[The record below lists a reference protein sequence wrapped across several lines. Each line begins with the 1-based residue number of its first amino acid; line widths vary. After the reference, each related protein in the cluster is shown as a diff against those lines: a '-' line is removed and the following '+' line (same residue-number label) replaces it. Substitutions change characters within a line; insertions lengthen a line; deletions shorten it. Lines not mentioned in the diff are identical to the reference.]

1 MSADTDIAIVGAAAR
16 FPDAADLA
24 EFWAN
29 LDAGRVS
36 TREIP
41 ADRGIGA
48 DLDPTEDPDVV
59 RVAATVDGIDRF
71 AAEFFGY
78 TPAQAELLDPA
89 QRILLEVCWH
99 ALESAAHPPTT
110 DGPLIGVFVGGGA
123 SPYSSLIQASMIAQ
137 GGRSA
142 IEDTDFTLGNS
153 VDFLASRVAYKLGLR
168 GPSVAVSTA
177 CSSSLTAVH
186 YAVLSLLSGECDIA
200 LAGGTASAEP
210 LTGYRFVE
218 GGIMSR
224 DGVCRPFDIR
234 SSGTG
239 AGAGT
244 GIVVLRRRRDAEAD
258 GDDILALIRGSAVG
272 NDGSD
277 RPGFTAPSPAGV
289 ASTVAAALTTAGL
302 APGDLR
308 YVEAHGSGTALG
320 DRIELRG
327 ITAGLKAAGGT
338 VGTGYCG
345 LGSVKANIGHASW
358 AAGVAGL
365 LKAVHVARTGRI
377 SPHPT
382 FRHPR
387 DPGVLAES
395 PFYVP
400 RELTELAPDAG
411 TCHVLVNSMG
421 LGGVN
426 AAVVVSPPAERAA
439 TDVGETAGDGP
450 VRLVL
455 SARTRAELDELSRG
469 LADQLADGT
478 VTAADAAHTL
488 RVGRKHFTERRVVT
502 ATPER
507 LVAALRM
514 PRPPFV
520 RTERVV
526 VKRAAVAGARASDAL
541 ATKLRTAFGGRLD
554 VLAAAP
560 AAAAPDRF
568 VIVLAG
574 PDDPDPSGEG
584 LTVLPVDAGGDA
596 VPADFEAALTA
607 AWLGGAD
614 VDFGVLPAVGRRRQ
628 LPVYPFT
635 RGRYWALDR
644 LAPPGQ
650 PAQRQAAPTPVAA
663 WSDDDPIEA
672 KVRQIWV
679 ELFGV
684 DDVGP
689 DDEFGQLGGSSL
701 LSVRLALEIQQRLG
715 VLVNLHR
722 AGGSRSTV
730 RRLAQIIASGAGSG
744 EAADGDEAL
753 VDQDIAI
760 DLGELNP
767 TPTTGTEVLLTGAT
781 GYVGAFLLHHL
792 QRHTAAMVHCVVRG
806 SDEADAWRRLDA
818 AAEHFAL
825 PSPDRARVRVVVG
838 DLVSIGELLDSAGLA
853 PRIGH
858 VVHCAARVVFTE
870 PYRVLRSEN
879 VLASVELVKW
889 MRRSGVVDLSF
900 VSSLAA
906 TAPSRDGVVT
916 EERAQ
921 PLDPEQGGYGVSKWV
936 MERVLAR
943 AELDGMRVR
952 VFRPGLLTGAT
963 DTGACNAK
971 DMLWKL
977 LASGV
982 AIGMHPTDG
991 RPLPLAPVD
1000 VVARAI
1006 VELGAQPGSAGRAYN
1021 LVGADPVSVSRL
1033 FELLNGVGV
1042 GTDATDTAKWQ
1053 DHVLEQARDR
1063 ADEVLASMAL
1073 YERSGHDFGGGRVEA
1088 DAWRPWLS
1096 AHGLDVNP
1104 VGDNLR
1110 RSLAHLAAADPA
1122 FGRLLAPSES
1132 AAHEGNEKAS

>member
-1 MSADTDIAIVGAAAR
+1 MSMDTDIAIVGAAAR
-16 FPDAADLA
+16 FPDAADLT

-36 TREIP
+36 TRQLP
-41 ADRGIGA
+41 ADRGVAGG
-48 DLDPTEDPDVV
+48 LDTTDDPDVV
-59 RVAATVDGIDRF
+59 RVAATVEGIDRF

-99 ALESAAHPPTT
+99 ALESAAHPPTA

-210 LTGYRFVE
+210 LAGYRFVE

-224 DGVCRPFDIR
+224 DGVCRPFDVR

-272 NDGSD
+272 NDGAD

-302 APGDLR
+302 APHDLR

-327 ITAGLKAAGGT
+327 ITQGLHAVGGQ

-365 LKAVHVARTGRI
+365 LKAVHIARTGRI

-382 FRHPR
+382 FLHPR

-395 PFYVP
+395 PFYIP
-400 RELTELAPDAG
+400 RELTELAPG
-411 TCHVLVNSMG
+411 TGDCHVMVNSMG

-426 AAVVVSPPAERAA
+426 AAVVVSPPGRRAEPEVA
-439 TDVGETAGDGP
+439 GPAGDGR

-455 SARTRAELDELSRG
+455 SARTRSELDELSRSV
-469 LADQLADGT
+469 ADQLASGA
-478 VTAADAAHTL
+478 VTAADAAYTL
-488 RVGRKHFTERRVVT
+488 RIGRKHFAERRVVT
-502 ATPER
+502 AAPER
-507 LVAALRM
+507 LAAALRM
-514 PRPPFV
+514 PRPPLA
-520 RTERVV
+520 RTERVTA
-526 VKRAAVAGARASDAL
+526 KRAAVAGARASDAL
-541 ATKLRTAFGGRLD
+541 AERLRTAFGGRLD
-554 VLAAAP
+554 VMAAVPATAP
-560 AAAAPDRF
+560 ADRF

-574 PDDPDPSGEG
+574 PDDPDPSGDG
-584 LTVLPVDAGGDA
+584 LGVLAVDEHGDA
-596 VPADFEAALTA
+596 TPGDFEAALTT

-614 VDFGVLPAVGRRRQ
+614 VDFGALPRVGRRVQ
-628 LPVYPFT
+628 LPVYPFQ

-644 LAPPGQ
+644 LAPMGQ
-650 PAQRQAAPTPVAA
+650 PARSDAAPAPAA
-663 WSDDDPIEA
+663 WSDDDPIES

-684 DDVGP
+684 ETIGP
-689 DDEFGQLGGSSL
+689 DDEFGRLGGSSL

-722 AGGSRSTV
+722 AGGSRTTV
-730 RRLAQIIASGAGSG
+730 RRLAEIISAGASPG

-753 VDQDIAI
+753 IDQDIAI

-767 TPTTGTEVLLTGAT
+767 VPTRGTEVVLTGAT

-792 QRHTAAMVHCVVRG
+792 QRHTTAPVHCVVRAP
-806 SDEADAWRRLDA
+806 DAAQAWRRLDDA
-818 AAEHFAL
+818 AAHFAL
-825 PSPDRARVRVVVG
+825 PRPDRDRVRVVVG
-838 DLVSIGELLDSAGLA
+838 DLTSIGAVLDGAGLA
-853 PRIGH
+853 ARVGH

-870 PYRVLRSEN
+870 PYRVLRAEN

-889 MRRSGVVDLSF
+889 MRRNGIGDLSF

-906 TAPSRDGVVT
+906 TAASREGVVT

-936 MERVLAR
+936 MERVLER

-982 AIGMHPTDG
+982 AVGMHPTDG
-991 RPLPLAPVD
+991 RSMPLAPVD

-1021 LVGADPVSVSRL
+1021 LVGAEAVSVNRL
-1033 FELLNGVGV
+1033 FELLDEAGL

-1053 DHVLEQARDR
+1053 DHVLQQARDR
-1063 ADEVLASMAL
+1063 SDEVLASMAL
-1073 YERSGHDFGGGRVEA
+1073 YERSGHDFGGGRIEA
-1088 DAWRPWLS
+1088 EGWRPWLS
-1096 AHGLDVNP
+1096 TSGLQVAP
-1104 VGDNLR
+1104 VGRTLR
-1110 RSLAHLAAADPA
+1110 RSLEHLAAVDPS
-1122 FGRLLAPSES
+1122 FGRLLEPVRSQDTRGDGQA
-1132 AAHEGNEKAS
+1132 